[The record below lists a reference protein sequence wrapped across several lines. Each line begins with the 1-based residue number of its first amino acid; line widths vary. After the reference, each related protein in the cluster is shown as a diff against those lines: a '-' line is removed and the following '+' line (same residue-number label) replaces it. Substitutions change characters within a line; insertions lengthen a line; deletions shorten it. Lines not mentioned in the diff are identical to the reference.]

1 MRLIRVFEYLLHYLK
16 KTLIAVVLGLVT
28 IFIVL
33 YVTEWCYPE
42 FNGSYSLGNNIYM
55 LDWDGGGRI
64 IVRGTSIKGKT
75 CYGGEYL
82 VPSYENHYDS
92 IGNIAEYV
100 IDARSDD
107 NWIIAMTGFQ
117 NSLQRKYY
125 IIDKRDITDTMTA
138 EEIIN
143 TRIVFFTDSIDFL
156 QTCSIN
162 EIKVTWK

>member
-1 MRLIRVFEYLLHYLK
+1 MRQIRGFEYILQYLK
-16 KTLIAVVLGLVT
+16 KTLIVVVLGLVT
-28 IFIVL
+28 IFVIL
-33 YVTEWCYPE
+33 YVTEWLCPE
-42 FNGSYSLGNNIYM
+42 FNGSCSLGNNIYM

-82 VPSYENHYDS
+82 VPRCENHYDS

-107 NWIIAMTGFQ
+107 NWVIAMTGIQ

-125 IIDKRDITDTMTA
+125 IIDKRNISDTMPA

-143 TRIVFFTDSIDFL
+143 TRIECFSDSINFS
-156 QTCSIN
+156 QKCIVN
-162 EIKVTWK
+162 EIKLTW